1 MGYKSDI
8 EIAQEAVLRPIDEIA
23 VEAGL
28 DLNDLEHY
36 GKYKAKVSLDAL
48 KGDPRGKGKLCLLY
62 TSRCV

>member
-48 KGDPRGKGKLCLLY
+48 KGSLEARASL
-62 TSRCV
+62 SW